1 MGSCSSK
8 SRVTPISKLYKHERV
23 NDSIKSLDDLLPN
36 QVGRSSFISS
46 LRSSSNK
53 ICDKQSVKWGC
64 ITSDEGST
72 VMISPRFEEEDCDDY
87 DSASGSHCHDF
98 DMFCQSQR
106 RLTLSYQS
114 KVEVPDDFQL
124 SSDDLSDDL
133 SDVSNSQKY
142 MNRRTTV

>member
-8 SRVTPISKLYKHERV
+8 RVTPIAESSTRV
-23 NDSIKSLDDLLPN
+23 GQGESSL
-36 QVGRSSFISS
+36 ISS

-53 ICDKQSVKWGC
+53 ICGKQSVKWGC

-72 VMISPRFEEEDCDDY
+72 VMIPSRFDTDKEDYCDSD
-87 DSASGSHCHDF
+87 DGSHCHDF

>member
-8 SRVTPISKLYKHERV
+8 RVTPIAESSTVGQGE
-23 NDSIKSLDDLLPN
+23 SSL
-36 QVGRSSFISS
+36 ISS

-53 ICDKQSVKWGC
+53 ICGKQSVKWGC

-106 RLTLSYQS
+106 RLTLSYQT
-114 KVEVPDDFQL
+114 VEVPDDFQL
-124 SSDDLSDDL
+124 SSNDLSDDL
-133 SDVSNSQKY
+133 SNVPNGQKY
-142 MNRRTTV
+142 VNRRTTV

>member
-8 SRVTPISKLYKHERV
+8 SRITPIAESSTRV
-23 NDSIKSLDDLLPN
+23 G
-36 QVGRSSFISS
+36 QGESS
-46 LRSSSNK
+46 LISILKSSSK
-53 ICDKQSVKWGC
+53 EVVADRTIRWGQ
-64 ITSDEGST
+64 ITIEGST

-106 RLTLSYQS
+106 RLTLSYQT
-114 KVEVPDDFQL
+114 KVEIPDDFQL

-133 SDVSNSQKY
+133 SDVSNG
-142 MNRRTTV
+142 